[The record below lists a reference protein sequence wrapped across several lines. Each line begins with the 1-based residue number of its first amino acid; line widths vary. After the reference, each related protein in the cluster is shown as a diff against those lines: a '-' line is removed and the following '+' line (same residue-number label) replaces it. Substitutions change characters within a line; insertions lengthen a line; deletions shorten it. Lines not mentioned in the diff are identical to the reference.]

1 MFRLT
6 TIKFFRLT
14 TGNKG
19 FPPMSSLTKMALA
32 ILEWPKMT
40 SEIGRSTSSFTAW
53 SLSGSIFRFSS
64 SSTYVLNCYI
74 YYAESS
80 VNGKKEEDYTF
91 SQIVSCVD
99 FVDDNLGIA

>member
-1 MFRLT
+1 MFRFT
-6 TIKFFRLT
+6 KIKFFRLT

-40 SEIGRSTSSFTAW
+40 SEIGRSTNSFTAW

-64 SSTYVLNCYI
+64 SSKYKLNPHF
-74 YYAESS
+74 YYAE
-80 VNGKKEEDYTF
+80 
-91 SQIVSCVD
+91 
-99 FVDDNLGIA
+99 